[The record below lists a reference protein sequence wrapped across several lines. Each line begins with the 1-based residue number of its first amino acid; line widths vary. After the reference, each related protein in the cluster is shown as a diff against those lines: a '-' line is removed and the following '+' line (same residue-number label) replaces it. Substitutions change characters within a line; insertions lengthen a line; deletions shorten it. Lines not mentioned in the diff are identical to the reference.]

1 MSFSNATPAGIYFQ
15 NKVKLNPDA
24 DLVIGKDDYVILLE
38 EDDGIYDY
46 HEIRKCDESS
56 VVTSLSEPVTAGNHL
71 IIVY

>member
-38 EDDGIYDY
+38 EENTTDFWRLL
-46 HEIRKCDESS
+46 HKIRRYI
-56 VVTSLSEPVTAGNHL
+56 P
-71 IIVY
+71 